1 MATESTP
8 NTYYK
13 SPYPFVYLAKC
24 SQEHNKGDIVN
35 VQNKYGKDNPSF
47 IHNLYARGK
56 SGVYYYSITRVDGA
70 NAQTYAKKRAER
82 LKTAAENS
90 VKRSDSAFERAQEGF
105 AFRVLGEPIK
115 IGHHSEKKHR
125 ALYERVNNA
134 MRKSVEESEKAKE
147 QISRAAYWE
156 SRTDDLNLSMPES
169 LDFWEHRIKVLK
181 NEDIDKNDKWAAKRN
196 RVMLRHAIKQH
207 EIAIRLWG

>member
-1 MATESTP
+1 MTTESTP

-56 SGVYYYSITRVDGA
+56 SGAYYYSITRVDGA

-90 VKRSDSAFERAQEGF
+90 VKRSDSAFERERKKVLPF
-105 AFRVLGEPIK
+105 AF
-115 IGHHSEKKHR
+115 
-125 ALYERVNNA
+125 
-134 MRKSVEESEKAKE
+134 
-147 QISRAAYWE
+147 
-156 SRTDDLNLSMPES
+156 
-169 LDFWEHRIKVLK
+169 
-181 NEDIDKNDKWAAKRN
+181 
-196 RVMLRHAIKQH
+196 
-207 EIAIRLWG
+207 